1 MSEFPPDLS
10 TWLTVLIL
18 VVWAFFMGRWSVR
31 AKNRPP
37 QRHQHPSRS
46 SSPPVTPYN
55 SGAGV
60 DAPAS
65 HGYGLDMA
73 LEEELKSLLLAN
85 RKIEA
90 IKLARERLG
99 LGLKEAKDLVES
111 L

>member
-1 MSEFPPDLS
+1 MSEFPPDLP

-31 AKNRPP
+31 AKSRQP
-37 QRHQHPSRS
+37 QRSPLPGRS
-46 SSPPVTPYN
+46 SSSSVTPYN
-55 SGAGV
+55 AGAGV
-60 DAPAS
+60 DVTAS

-99 LGLKEAKDLVES
+99 LGLKEAKDLVEA